1 MMKKAFTWSLSNGF
15 ATLLLTV
22 GTVLAIVTL
31 SISFGSPISVDTM
44 VTAAALWLAGV
55 VFLHPAPAKIL
66 IQVIVLASLSLG
78 YATYFSTAGS
88 WLLAVLAAIITAS
101 IVSYGFS
108 LRKTIRQH
116 HSHWYD

>member
-1 MMKKAFTWSLSNGF
+1 MMKRITWTLSNGF
-15 ATLLLTV
+15 ATLLLVV
-22 GTVLAIVTL
+22 GTLLALLTL
-31 SISFGSPISVDTM
+31 ITSFGTAISVDAM
-44 VTAAALWLAGV
+44 VTAAVLCLAGV

-66 IQVIVLASLSLG
+66 LPIVGLASLSIG

-88 WLLAVLAAIITAS
+88 WLYATLATIITAV
-101 IVSYGFS
+101 IISYGFS